1 MDGAEYFYLFIFFVD
16 LLVYLNVERHEV
28 RY

>member
-1 MDGAEYFYLFIFFVD
+1 MDGAEYFYYFFFFLD